1 MRYKEIERDLVGYFL
16 AAVVAGI
23 LVGLLLGTVTIYSS
37 YNAGVERLQSS
48 TTAQLGN

>member
-23 LVGLLLGTVTIYSS
+23 LVGAAVRHSYHLLKL
-37 YNAGVERLQSS
+37 
-48 TTAQLGN
+48 